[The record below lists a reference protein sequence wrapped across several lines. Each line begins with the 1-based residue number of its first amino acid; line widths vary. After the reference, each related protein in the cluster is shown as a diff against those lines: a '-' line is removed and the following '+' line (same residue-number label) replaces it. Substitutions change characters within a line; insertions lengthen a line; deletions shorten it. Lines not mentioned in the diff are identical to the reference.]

1 MRLILPCISGLELGG
16 RFEKAGG
23 FIQSPAGSFAV
34 CLGLHAQELLKSDYL
49 QSTKQGVMS
58 EIRIQETQL
67 FRVRTSTKI
76 WGNHGKSGSHAPSA
90 IGPYLPRRLFFSL
103 ETGGL
108 HREPSTQSLGET
120 SIE

>member
-49 QSTKQGVMS
+49 QSTRQGVMS

-76 WGNHGKSGSHAPSA
+76 WGNHGKSGLTRLQLSVHICLDVFFFLWKPAGYIA
-90 IGPYLPRRLFFSL
+90 NLPPNRWAKRV
-103 ETGGL
+103 
-108 HREPSTQSLGET
+108 
-120 SIE
+120 